1 MFLSL
6 LRTSLGRTL
15 ALSATS
21 RLAQPSIRVS
31 LTSTRAFTTTYPTYA
46 NAAKEST
53 ATKTATK
60 KSTAKKSAVKKSA
73 VKKPAAKK
81 TTASKTRTAAKKP
94 ARKVVKKT
102 VAKPKA
108 KKVVKPKT
116 PVRKYHR
123 RYFSGGL

>member
-15 ALSATS
+15 ALSTTS

-60 KSTAKKSAVKKSA
+60 KPTAKKSAA
-73 VKKPAAKK
+73 KKPAAKK

-108 KKVVKPKT
+108 KKLVKPKT
-116 PVRKYHR
+116 PVRKYHKH
-123 RYFSGGL
+123 YF